1 MPFWK
6 RKKKEDSVAF
16 RREMAAKIAGK
27 HIKYVTE
34 RINNEDSVIGRQGSL
49 CIRNGEMIVFASAD
63 ILFRTPVDELT
74 ASELMS
80 LDGVILTGPDLEHGG
95 EVRTVIAYYLYYR

>member
-6 RKKKEDSVAF
+6 KKKKEDYVAF

-34 RINNEDSVIGRQGSL
+34 RIDNEDTVIGRQGSL

-63 ILFRTPVDELT
+63 ILFRTPVDSLT

-95 EVRTVIAYYLYYR
+95 EVRTIIAYYLYYR

>member
-6 RKKKEDSVAF
+6 KKKKEDSVAF

-34 RINNEDSVIGRQGSL
+34 RIKGYCEARGGFYMLVPAYAGMFEIFFGDL
-49 CIRNGEMIVFASAD
+49 AD
-63 ILFRTPVDELT
+63 
-74 ASELMS
+74 M
-80 LDGVILTGPDLEHGG
+80 GVLK
-95 EVRTVIAYYLYYR
+95 